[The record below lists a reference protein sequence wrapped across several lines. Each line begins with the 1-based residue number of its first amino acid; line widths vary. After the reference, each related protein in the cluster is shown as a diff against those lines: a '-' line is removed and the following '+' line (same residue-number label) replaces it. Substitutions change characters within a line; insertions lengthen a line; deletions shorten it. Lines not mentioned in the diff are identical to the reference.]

1 MLNRR
6 QMLAG
11 TVGAALTVGLRAH
24 GKPPAK
30 ADIDAM
36 VAAEVNSHAES
47 AGIVV
52 VLLDEAGSHV
62 VAHGHS
68 GTADSALL
76 SQDTVFEIGSLTKV
90 FTALILA
97 DMSARGE
104 VAMTDPVAKYLPDSV
119 RVPRLQSPI
128 TLIDL
133 ATYTSGLPNLP
144 GNLKGD
150 MRNPYAD
157 YTVEELYD
165 FLGELGLKSEPGT
178 HYAYANVGFG
188 LLGIALARRAG
199 MSFEELMIR
208 RICDPLN
215 LRATRI
221 TLTAEMRALVA
232 QGHDDHFDTAPLWD
246 LPALAGAGAARS
258 AARDMTIFLKA
269 CMGRQPTPLAPSFRR
284 LLQTRRPTGISGTDV
299 GVGWFISSDT
309 RDEIVWKSG
318 RTGGFS
324 SNIAF
329 STRSHRGSI
338 VLANGPFD
346 AISLGLKLINPEF
359 NPRNFGALFS

>member
-1 MLNRR
+1 MD
-6 QMLAG
+6 
-11 TVGAALTVGLRAH
+11 AL
-24 GKPPAK
+24 
-30 ADIDAM
+30 
-36 VAAEVNSHAES
+36 VAAQVNGHAET
-47 AGIVV
+47 AGIVA
-52 VLLDEAGSHV
+52 VLIDEAGRHV

-68 GTADSALL
+68 GTTDNALL
-76 SQDTVFEIGSLTKV
+76 GENTVFEIGSLTKV

-119 RVPRLQSPI
+119 RVPHLQSQI

-150 MRNPYAD
+150 MLNPYAD
-157 YTVEELYD
+157 YTLEDLYA

-199 MSFEELMIR
+199 MSFEELMVQ

-215 LRATRI
+215 LRSTRI
-221 TLTAEMRALVA
+221 TLTGHMRGLVA
-232 QGHDDHFDTAPLWD
+232 QGHDDHFNATPLWD

-258 AARDMTIFLKA
+258 TARDMTIFLKA
-269 CMGRQPTPLAPSFRR
+269 CMDRQPSPLAPSFRT
-284 LLQTRRPTGISGTDV
+284 LLQTRKPTGISGTDV
-299 GVGWFISSDT
+299 GLGWFVSRDVG
-309 RDEIVWKSG
+309 DEIVWKSG

-324 SNIAF
+324 TNIAF
-329 STRSHRGSI
+329 STRSHRGSV
-338 VLANGPFD
+338 VLANAPFD
-346 AISLGLKLINPEF
+346 AISLGLALINPKF
-359 NPRNFGALFS
+359 RPRNFGALFN